1 MASRGINSRCDH
13 CNWKGKSILQH
24 FYNSPECMPRPP
36 PPPEP
41 TVDMAYAN
49 RLLSNTFREKM
60 AQQILEMHSDNYM
73 TNAMIEKAV
82 SFMCKTVDSTLSECE
97 TRLAAAAPSSVG
109 VVAPVASA
117 IRTVTTGFLDAS
129 STIEHAMRSAVGFIP
144 PIEHPMG
151 EGRNV
156 KGEVARFYVRD
167 IIKRILTL
175 CPTARKL
182 AFEKSDEWKTGNLYQ
197 TKPERY
203 VDITSGSRFRSR
215 ADICGKST
223 DAKELRIVLIGWEDD
238 FTVRHCSK
246 TAV

>member
-1 MASRGINSRCDH
+1 MFAH
-13 CNWKGKSILQH
+13 Y
-24 FYNSPECMPRPP
+24 YNSPECKPLPL

-41 TVDMAYAN
+41 TPDMAYAN
-49 RLLSNTFREKM
+49 ALLSNTFREKM

-82 SFMCKTVDSTLSECE
+82 SFMCKAVDTTLSEYE
-97 TRLAAAAPSSVG
+97 TRLAAAAPTAVN
-109 VVAPVASA
+109 VVAPVGKAV
-117 IRTVTTGFLDAS
+117 RLVTTGFLDAS
-129 STIEHAMRSAVGFIP
+129 STIEHAMRSAIGFVP
-144 PIEHPMG
+144 PIEDPMG
-151 EGRNV
+151 AGRNV

-182 AFEKSDEWKTGNLYQ
+182 AYEASDEWKTGNLYQ

-215 ADICGKST
+215 ADILGKST
-223 DAKELRIVLIGWEDD
+223 DPKELRIVLVGWEDD

-246 TAV
+246 TAKCRYYL